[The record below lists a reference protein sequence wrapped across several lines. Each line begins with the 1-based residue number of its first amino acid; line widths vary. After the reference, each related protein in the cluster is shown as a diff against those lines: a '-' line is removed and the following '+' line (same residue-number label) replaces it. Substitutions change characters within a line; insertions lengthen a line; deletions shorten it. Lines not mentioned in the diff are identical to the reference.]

1 MEKLGTE
8 DEKRHFHQFKCDKR
22 ERGRKKQHIFRI
34 KMFLPFESCNSYVR
48 KG

>member
-22 ERGRKKQHIFRI
+22 EERQEKATYI
-34 KMFLPFESCNSYVR
+34 
-48 KG
+48 